1 MPLIISHLSK
11 IKDILNLDQ
20 KKELNYFFILFFIA
34 MLFEMLGIG
43 LIIPLLNTLVNQDTN
58 FFLINFF
65 EKNNFFQ
72 LSNFLKSNAIIF
84 FVVLILLVYIL
95 KTILLIYVYKKETN
109 FLKRIRVNLS
119 TRIFQIYLNLPYSFH
134 VHNNSGNLIR
144 NINDIKIFI
153 NFIIHTLSIV
163 IETLIF
169 VGLLIILMLYEPL
182 VTTVVILITFT
193 LGFILNN
200 TIKKK
205 SYTWGKVRQK
215 FEGLKIIN
223 TQQTLNSIKEVKVF
237 FKEFFFI
244 KLFEKIEIKAAESVQ
259 KHDFLIR
266 LPKVILEAS
275 LVIILSSLIII
286 LVNLKFDFK
295 EIIPTLALFTLV
307 SFRVFPSIAK
317 IIRSYQIIKFGTPVL
332 DNLKNQIQLSKKSI
346 TFSKNDKKISFSK
359 NIRFKNIDFSY
370 ENYSKKIFLNFNFL
384 INKGDLIGIY
394 GDSGNGKTTFLNI
407 LLGLSKPEKGQVLI
421 DGKQDVQDN
430 IKSWNRNVGF
440 VPQNICLLEG
450 SLKSNIAFGL
460 KNKEIDNNL
469 VNKLVKI
476 VKLEKF
482 VKKLKNGI
490 NTTISEN
497 GNNISGGQKQ
507 RIGIARALYHDP
519 QLIIL
524 DEATNAID
532 KETSK
537 EIINHI
543 MQKKNNKTIVI
554 ISHDYFV
561 LKNCDKVFNL
571 RNRKL
576 ILDKS

>member
-332 DNLKNQIQLSKKSI
+332 DNLKNQIKLTKKSI

>member
-332 DNLKNQIQLSKKSI
+332 DNLKNQIKLSKKNI